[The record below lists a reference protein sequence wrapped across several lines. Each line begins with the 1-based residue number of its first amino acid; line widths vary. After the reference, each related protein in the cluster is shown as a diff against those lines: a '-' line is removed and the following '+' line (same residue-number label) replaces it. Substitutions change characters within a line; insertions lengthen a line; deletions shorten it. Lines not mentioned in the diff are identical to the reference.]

1 MTKIATIQAL
11 EILDSRGNPTVRV
24 RVGLDDGTTGVASVP
39 SGASTGENEAV
50 ELRDGDKARYGGKGV
65 KKAVANVVDKIAPA
79 LIGRDP
85 IHQAE
90 IDAAMIA
97 LDGTAN
103 KGALG
108 ANAILGV
115 SMAVARAAA
124 EAAKLP
130 LYAYLGGVGAT
141 RLPAPMMNIVN
152 GGKHAENSVDFQE
165 FMAMP
170 IGAPTFAEALRYGA
184 ETFHALAKILKSKG
198 YATSVGDEGGFA
210 PNLKSNEEACELI
223 VSAIE
228 AAGYKPGKDVTIA
241 LDPAASSFYSN
252 GAYELSKSKGGRKS
266 SDEMIALYGKW
277 IDAYP
282 IVSIEDGLDEN
293 DWAGFAR
300 QTKAQGGRIQIVG
313 DDLFVTNPKFIARG
327 IKEKAANA
335 VLIKLNQIGSVT
347 ETIQA
352 IALCRKAGW
361 GYVVSHRSGETEDAF
376 LADFAVAMGGGQ
388 IKTGSA
394 SRSERIAKYNR
405 LIEIETELGKAAVFG
420 NPFA

>member
-65 KKAVANVVDKIAPA
+65 KKAVANVVEKIAPA

-85 IHQAE
+85 IRQAE

-97 LDGTAN
+97 LDGAPN

-184 ETFHALAKILKSKG
+184 ETFHALAKLLKSKG

-228 AAGYKPGKDVTIA
+228 AAGYKPGKDVAIA

-252 GAYELSKSKGGRKS
+252 GAYDLAKSKGGRKS

-293 DWAGFAR
+293 DWTGFAR
-300 QTKAQGGRIQIVG
+300 QTKAQGSRIQIVG

-335 VLIKLNQIGSVT
+335 VLIKLNQIGTVT